1 MEANIKDVLIVVMQQ
16 RNDALNKVAELTAQ
30 NIVMQK
36 KLKAPEPSEEAAE
49 EQVKTAWSVL
59 PLVQ

>member
-1 MEANIKDVLIVVMQQ
+1 MEANIKDVLVVVMQQ

-36 KLKAPEPSEEAAE
+36 KLKALETSEETTE
-49 EQVKTAWSVL
+49 EVVDK
-59 PLVQ
+59 

>member
-30 NIVMQK
+30 NIVMHK
-36 KLKAPEPSEEAAE
+36 TLKALETSEETTE
-49 EQVKTAWSVL
+49 EVVDK
-59 PLVQ
+59 

>member
-36 KLKAPEPSEEAAE
+36 KLKALNLQKRQRKSR
-49 EQVKTAWSVL
+49 
-59 PLVQ
+59 

>member
-1 MEANIKDVLIVVMQQ
+1 MEVDIKDVLVVIIQQ

-36 KLKAPEPSEEAAE
+36 KLKAPEPSEKAAE
-49 EQVKTAWSVL
+49 EPVKTDW
-59 PLVQ
+59 

>member
-1 MEANIKDVLIVVMQQ
+1 MEVDIKDVLVVIIQQ
-16 RNDALNKVAELTAQ
+16 RNDELNKVAELTAQ

-49 EQVKTAWSVL
+49 EPVKTDW
-59 PLVQ
+59 